1 MSLEIFTIT
10 DENPNDNCGGS
21 GCLCAEDGVPSC
33 VGPYVVFH
41 GVDMFSPYSPHAV
54 LGKACLDRAVIRV
67 QEWEDDKS
75 SSAVNSTA
83 VEVDEV
89 DPDTIADL
97 EGMDEIPDV

>member
-1 MSLEIFTIT
+1 VSLEIFTIT

-54 LGKACLDRAVIRV
+54 LGKACLDRALIRM
-67 QEWEDDKS
+67 QDWEDDKN
-75 SSAVNSTA
+75 SSAVDVTS
-83 VEVDEV
+83 VEVDDVEGDEV
-89 DPDTIADL
+89 
-97 EGMDEIPDV
+97 PDV